1 MLFFGKAQFVI
12 SLKYMSTSR
21 KEMIMLYLTIAI
33 ITLHGIP
40 FSREEAYKKKRPAL
54 GELESC

>member
-1 MLFFGKAQFVI
+1 
-12 SLKYMSTSR
+12 
-21 KEMIMLYLTIAI
+21 MIMLYLTIAI
-33 ITLHGIP
+33 IALHGIP

>member
-21 KEMIMLYLTIAI
+21 KEMIMLYLNVANITII
-33 ITLHGIP
+33 GIP
-40 FSREEAYKKKRPAL
+40 EAYQEKRPAH